1 MQTLSHISSQR
12 PARPGGASARRG
24 LAPLLAALLLAAAP
38 ALAQTADA
46 PGGDLIRAPLE
57 MDEAGIYC
65 PTDHVSKEPAPDTE
79 SGYILLTEG
88 NPQLALTS
96 RVVPA
101 YIGLSFGL
109 RIRLAPGT
117 PPGPYIFTVRH
128 PPVGPRQV
136 TVESWDPALSS
147 NWGVRS
153 FNFEFDRELVPGTWS
168 FEVHQGDEL
177 LLRQSFEVVPAMQAP
192 AAIDICFGNSFVS

>member
-1 MQTLSHISSQR
+1 MQILSHISSQR
-12 PARPGGASARRG
+12 PARLSGGASARQG
-24 LAPLLAALLLAAAP
+24 WAALLAALLLAGPAA
-38 ALAQTADA
+38 AQTDPDMIA
-46 PGGDLIRAPLE
+46 PPLE

-65 PTDHVSKEPAPDTE
+65 PADHVSKEPAPNTE

-88 NPQLALTS
+88 NPELALTS

-101 YIGLSFGL
+101 YIGISFGI

-117 PPGPYIFTVRH
+117 EPGPYLFTVRH
-128 PPVGPRQV
+128 PPIGPRQV
-136 TVESWDPALSS
+136 TVESWDPALSA

-153 FNFEFDRELVPGTWS
+153 FNFEFDREMVPGTWT
-168 FEVHQGDEL
+168 FEVSRGDET